1 MSFPRNSENDEIQ
14 ELLNENAGDISI
26 VEEMVDDY
34 GILKDEILKDEI
46 LKDEEKTTEAIVK
59 LREALEY
66 CKKYKKICDKVKE
79 AAGVTDEW
87 VVTRDLFDKIHT
99 GLEEKIRSGIPSLE
113 DWQDAFADTSSTS
126 GTAEFHH
133 GENLKSA
140 EISIKRLKEKK
151 KSILKFMSNGTYYK
165 DMILYLNGQL
175 LLMEDYVAHMH
186 AVTQAA
192 DMGDA
197 LVAPSAGR
205 LTEGE
210 RREAFYQDGGRK
222 KRRKRRK
229 TKRKKSKTKK
239 SKKRKS
245 KKK

>member
-1 MSFPRNSENDEIQ
+1 MPIPRNNELKEVYKLLESEMD
-14 ELLNENAGDISI
+14 DISI

-34 GILKDEILKDEI
+34 EKLKG
-46 LKDEEKTTEAIVK
+46 EEKTTEAIVK

-66 CKKYKKICDKVKE
+66 CEKYKTICDKVKE

-87 VVTRDLFDKIHT
+87 NLTKDLLDKIHN
-99 GLEEKIRSGIPSLE
+99 GLAEKIRSGIPSLE
-113 DWQDAFADTSSTS
+113 DWQDALTDMSHVHPDD
-126 GTAEFHH
+126 AEFYHKN
-133 GENLKSA
+133 NLKKA
-140 EISIKRLKEKK
+140 ETSIK
-151 KSILKFMSNGTYYK
+151 FMNRRIINFMKDGTYYK

-175 LLMEDYVAHMH
+175 LLMEDYVARRH
-186 AVTQAA
+186 AATQAA

-197 LVAPSAGR
+197 LFAPSAGR
-205 LTEGE
+205 LTEDE
-210 RREAFYQDGGRK
+210 RKDAFYQGGGRK

-239 SKKRKS
+239 TRRRKS